1 MIPSSPAGRRAP
13 RSRIVDNRAVRALI
27 CVVIAGCGWSSAAEK
42 PTVRPRPARI
52 PERQVKPLLDP
63 IEALAPSDDDEV
75 AWSPDKAPEVRAP
88 DGDQLWP
95 LLQAVLDADEGSGHP
110 TSAS

>member
-1 MIPSSPAGRRAP
+1 MG
-13 RSRIVDNRAVRALI
+13 RIVQRRPDKLGVGHADAH
-27 CVVIAGCGWSSAAEK
+27 GST
-42 PTVRPRPARI
+42 TV
-52 PERQVKPLLDP
+52 
-63 IEALAPSDDDEV
+63 LADDDEV